1 MSTRTKRIAK
11 NTAFLYIRML
21 ITMLVA
27 LYTSRVLLDTLGA
40 KDFGLY
46 HVVAGFILLAGFLQG
61 ALSGTT
67 QRFIAFE
74 LGKGST
80 NDLRNVFSM
89 SINIHV
95 LFAITVVLVGG
106 TLGTIYLPSLLTFD
120 ESRTVAVIV
129 VFWLS
134 LLSFMVNIAV
144 VPFHAM
150 IIAHEEMKIF
160 AWVSLL
166 DAFLKL
172 GIVFLIQQLP
182 YDPLIAYGA
191 LVFLVSLSIALLYY
205 GYVVVKYKEQR
216 YEARWDQPLFK
227 KLISFS
233 GWTVWGNAAAV
244 FANQGTTILLNVF
257 FGPVVNA
264 AKSIGDQASGA
275 LNKFVTN
282 LQLAINPQIIKSYS
296 ANDQNYTNKLLNYGS
311 KYNFFLIFTLAL
323 PILLRTEDVLNIWL
337 VEPPK
342 NSALFLRLILFNI
355 IIESISRPLI
365 TAAQATGK
373 IKLYQ
378 FVVGGILLLNVPV
391 SVIVL
396 NAGHPAASV
405 FIVAIALTVCAAFA
419 RVFMLK
425 RIFEF
430 SFRQFFKDSLLRI
443 GLVSAIVIG
452 LAWAVSSHFTSSFGI
467 IGLLVFSAMCFVLT
481 VIMVW
486 FVGFENHERMRL
498 LGMLGIREKVLRVF
512 K

>member
-46 HVVAGFILLAGFLQG
+46 HVVAGFVLLAGFLQG

-129 VFWLS
+129 VFWFA

-150 IIAHEEMKIF
+150 IIAHEEMKVF
-160 AWVSLL
+160 AWVSVL

-172 GIVFLIQQLP
+172 GIVFFIQQLP

-191 LVFLVSLSIALLYY
+191 LVFLVSLSIAFLYF
-205 GYVVVKYKEQR
+205 GYVTIKYKEQR
-216 YEARWDQPLFK
+216 YEARWDQSLFK
-227 KLISFS
+227 QLVSFS

-296 ANDQNYTNKLLNYGS
+296 ANDQNYTNKLINYGS

-323 PILLRTEDVLNIWL
+323 PILLRTEDVLSIWL

-342 NSALFLRLILFNI
+342 NSTLFLRLILFNI
-355 IIESISRPLI
+355 ILESISRPLI

-378 FVVGGILLLNVPV
+378 FVVGGILLLNIPT
-391 SVIVL
+391 SFIVL
-396 NAGHPAASV
+396 NAGYPAESV
-405 FIVAIALTVCAAFA
+405 FIISIALTTLAASA
-419 RVFMLK
+419 RILMLK

-430 SFRQFFKDSLLRI
+430 SFSNFLKFTLLRI
-443 GLVSAIVIG
+443 ALVSGVAVGFAMIVARYLPEQLG
-452 LAWAVSSHFTSSFGI
+452 F
-467 IGLLVFSAMCFVLT
+467 IGLLAFSVICIALT
-481 VIMVW
+481 LLTVW
-486 FVGFENHERMRL
+486 FVGFESHERIRL
-498 LGMLGIREKVLRVF
+498 LSMLGIKERVLRVF

>member
-1 MSTRTKRIAK
+1 
-11 NTAFLYIRML
+11 
-21 ITMLVA
+21 MLVA

-46 HVVAGFILLAGFLQG
+46 HVVAGFIFLAGFLQG

-106 TLGTIYLPSLLTFD
+106 TLGTIYLPSFLTFD

-129 VFWLS
+129 VFWFS

-150 IIAHEEMKIF
+150 IIAHEEMKVF

-205 GYVVVKYKEQR
+205 GYVIVKFKEQR
-216 YEARWDQPLFK
+216 YEVRWDQPLFK
-227 KLISFS
+227 QLVSFS
-233 GWTVWGNAAAV
+233 GWTMWGNAASV

-296 ANDQNYTNKLLNYGS
+296 ENDQNYTNKLLNYGS

-378 FVVGGILLLNVPV
+378 FVVGGILLLNIPT
-391 SVIVL
+391 SFIVL
-396 NAGHPAASV
+396 EAGYPAKSV
-405 FIVAIALTVCAAFA
+405 FIVAIALTILAAVA
-419 RVFMLK
+419 RIFMLK
-425 RIFEF
+425 RIFKF
-430 SFRQFFKDSLLRI
+430 SFWNFFKDSLLRI
-443 GLVSAIVIG
+443 GLVSTLV
-452 LAWAVSSHFTSSFGI
+452 FGI
-467 IGLLVFSAMCFVLT
+467 AWVISSYFTNPLGIISLLAFSAGCVSLNVL
-481 VIMVW
+481 VVW
-486 FVGFENHERMRL
+486 FIGFESHERNRL
-498 LGMLGIREKVLRVF
+498 SRMLGIKENVLRIF